1 MPLYRRPV
9 DSHNRNHV
17 ALCRLRTV
25 LQKPKQ
31 TIRVFLT
38 TFPDHFFLTT
48 FPAVFPFFPLSSF
61 VHSAQRTD
69 FTLIIFGKS
78 DQGSKGSELIDTLG
92 QYALYCCRTRL
103 FRKTVLY
110 INSLCLRMIMQKLE
124 NFVDS
129 FHRATLLFG
138 SNGFYYSTFT
148 AHNEPQMR
156 LPSLHV
162 SRICH
167 HPKPAYSSKPHQ
179 PGRGNVPVARNP
191 NPKPHKRQNQT
202 IRKNST
208 IPQSNFYSSWGLSP
222 EVPFLFFSSL

>member
-1 MPLYRRPV
+1 MPDRRAPV
-9 DSHNRNHV
+9 SAFRGTFAHPGNPPVPTPPDVFAHPPPKTRRAERRDASVARNPNPKPNKRQNQAIRKNNTIPQSNFYSSWGVTPEVPFPCDS
-17 ALCRLRTV
+17 RL
-25 LQKPKQ
+25 LSY
-31 TIRVFLT
+31 
-38 TFPDHFFLTT
+38 
-48 FPAVFPFFPLSSF
+48 LSS
-61 VHSAQRTD
+61 AR
-69 FTLIIFGKS
+69 
-78 DQGSKGSELIDTLG
+78 
-92 QYALYCCRTRL
+92 R
-103 FRKTVLY
+103 VLY

-179 PGRGNVPVARNP
+179 PGRGNVPVARKRTIPTSTRN
-191 NPKPHKRQNQT
+191 HTKRQNQA

-208 IPQSNFYSSWGLSP
+208 IPQSNFYSS
-222 EVPFLFFSSL
+222 